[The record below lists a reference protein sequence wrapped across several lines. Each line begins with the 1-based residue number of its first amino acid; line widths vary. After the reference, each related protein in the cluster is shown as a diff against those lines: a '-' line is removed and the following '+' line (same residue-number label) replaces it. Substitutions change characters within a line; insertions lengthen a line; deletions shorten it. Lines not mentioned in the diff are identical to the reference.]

1 MFCGNCGA
9 DNGEESNFCTQCGKG
24 LNQDPNAE
32 SPQQQGET
40 EIPQQY
46 RQSPP
51 PQQYYNQRPDMK
63 ETFKHSA
70 VSGAG
75 TYAGCCCMNAL
86 TNMLCD
92 SCE

>member
-9 DNGEESNFCTQCGKG
+9 ENGEGSNFCTKCGTG
-24 LNQDPNAE
+24 LNNDPNT
-32 SPQQQGET
+32 QT
-40 EIPQQY
+40 PQQY
-46 RQSPP
+46 GGSET
-51 PQQYYNQRPDMK
+51 PQQFQQAPQHYNQRPDMK
-63 ETFKHSA
+63 ETFKQSA

>member
-9 DNGEESNFCTQCGKG
+9 DNGDESNFCTQCGNG
-24 LNQDPNAE
+24 LKQDPNVQ
-32 SPQQQGET
+32 SPQQHSGT

-46 RQSPP
+46 RQQPP
-51 PQQYYNQRPDMK
+51 PQQHFNQRPDMK

>member
-9 DNGEESNFCTQCGKG
+9 ENSGESNFCTQCGNG
-24 LNQDPNAE
+24 LKQDSDIQ
-32 SPQQQGET
+32 SPQQQSGT

-46 RQSPP
+46 RQQP
-51 PQQYYNQRPDMK
+51 PQHYNQRSDMK
-63 ETFKHSA
+63 ENFKNSA

>member
-1 MFCGNCGA
+1 MFCGKCGA
-9 DNGEESNFCTQCGKG
+9 ENGEESNFCTQCGTG
-24 LNQDPNAE
+24 LSPDANNQT
-32 SPQQQGET
+32 PQQHGGT

-51 PQQYYNQRPDMK
+51 PQHYNQRPDMK
-63 ETFKHSA
+63 ETFKQSA

-75 TYAGCCCMNAL
+75 TYAGCCCMNAV

>member
-1 MFCGNCGA
+1 MFCSNCGA
-9 DNGEESNFCTQCGKG
+9 ENGEVANFCTKCGTELKNG
-24 LNQDPNAE
+24 PSIQP
-32 SPQQQGET
+32 PQQQEGS
-40 EIPQQY
+40 EISQQF

-51 PQQYYNQRPDMK
+51 QYYEQRPDMK
-63 ETFKHSA
+63 ETFKQSA

>member
-9 DNGEESNFCTQCGKG
+9 ENGEESNFCTKCGTG
-24 LNQDPNAE
+24 LKNDPNIQIPE
-32 SPQQQGET
+32 QLGRS
-40 EIPQQY
+40 EIPQQF

-51 PQQYYNQRPDMK
+51 PEYYSQRPDMK
-63 ETFKHSA
+63 ESFKQSA

>member
-1 MFCGNCGA
+1 MFCSNCGTE
-9 DNGEESNFCTQCGKG
+9 NGEAANFCTKCGTG
-24 LNQDPNAE
+24 LKDDLNIQT
-32 SPQQQGET
+32 PQQPGGS

-46 RQSPP
+46 RQSPTN
-51 PQQYYNQRPDMK
+51 QYYDQRPDMK
-63 ETFKHSA
+63 ETFKQSA

>member
-9 DNGEESNFCTQCGKG
+9 ENGEGSNFCTKCGTG
-24 LNQDPNAE
+24 LSNDPNI
-32 SPQQQGET
+32 QT
-40 EIPQQY
+40 PQQY
-46 RQSPP
+46 GGSETPQQFQQP
-51 PQQYYNQRPDMK
+51 PQQYSQRPDMK
-63 ETFKHSA
+63 ETFKQSA

>member
-1 MFCGNCGA
+1 MFCGNCGIE
-9 DNGEESNFCTQCGKG
+9 NGEESNFCTKCGTG
-24 LNQDPNAE
+24 LKSDPNSQA
-32 SPQQQGET
+32 PQQHGGS
-40 EIPQQY
+40 EISQQFRQLPQQN
-46 RQSPP
+46 
-51 PQQYYNQRPDMK
+51 YNQRPDMK
-63 ETFKHSA
+63 ETFKQSA